1 MFKFLFK
8 FWYEFIPKAHS
19 VIEEMS
25 RYFTFEQGIRSRFD
39 SFITQTGAW
48 WGVETIENQ
57 AGAKYTQSADI
68 DVVAISDIDKIA
80 LVGECKF
87 KNEKIDKGVYE
98 TLLRRSGVIA
108 GKYHVKKL
116 LFFSLSGY
124 TEWFR
129 ELKNEAVVLFTLEDM
144 YDENP
149 NPSAMPGRK
158 GDIHNRQVKG
168 EKK

>member
-1 MFKFLFK
+1 MEK
-8 FWYEFIPKAHS
+8 
-19 VIEEMS
+19 
-25 RYFTFEQGIRSRFD
+25 
-39 SFITQTGAW
+39 
-48 WGVETIENQ
+48 
-57 AGAKYTQSADI
+57 
-68 DVVAISDIDKIA
+68 SDIDKIA

-129 ELKNEAVVLFTLEDM
+129 ELKMKLWFYSHWKDM
-144 YDENP
+144 YE
-149 NPSAMPGRK
+149 
-158 GDIHNRQVKG
+158 
-168 EKK
+168 EKKQMRLVQEYGIELEIEQG

>member
-1 MFKFLFK
+1 MEVVK
-8 FWYEFIPKAHS
+8 
-19 VIEEMS
+19 
-25 RYFTFEQGIRSRFD
+25 
-39 SFITQTGAW
+39 TGL
-48 WGVETIENQ
+48 VLT
-57 AGAKYTQSADI
+57 DI
-68 DVVAISDIDKIA
+68 NKIA

-144 YDENP
+144 YDE
-149 NPSAMPGRK
+149 
-158 GDIHNRQVKG
+158 
-168 EKK
+168 KKQMRLVQEYGIELEIEQG